1 MKTKHE
7 TTRAERLKPL
17 TDAMDIERKTK
28 KETVTY
34 LTNFSFGATEPFFL
48 IICKYVS
55 LFFS

>member
-7 TTRAERLKPL
+7 TTRAERLKPY

-34 LTNFSFGATEPFFL
+34 FTKFSFGMTESFFL
-48 IICKYVS
+48 IMCNM
-55 LFFS
+55 